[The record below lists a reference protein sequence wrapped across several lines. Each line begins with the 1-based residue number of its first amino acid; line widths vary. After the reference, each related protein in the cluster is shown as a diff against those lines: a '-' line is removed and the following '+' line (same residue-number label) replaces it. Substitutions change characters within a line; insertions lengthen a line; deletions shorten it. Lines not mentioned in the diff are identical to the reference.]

1 MAPENDP
8 LDPEALLRG
17 AIDAV
22 DRSAVI
28 EEQVAY
34 REKERRVRALETE
47 REKLLL
53 LLDIAG
59 GLHRVDRVEDLLE
72 RVLDSALRISGG
84 ERAYLLQKDADGT
97 LRIVAQRGNIY
108 AADPDDSLRDMSH
121 TIVERVLNGGR
132 TLYVADAL
140 QNPEFMAQR
149 SIRELSLRTVVAVPL
164 PGPDGVAG
172 ALYIDSRTAAG
183 LIEEDGVRLLEAL
196 AAQAAL
202 ALETAEHRQDLLERA
217 EALQAANRTLR
228 RALGER
234 TAFDHILGRSPAMQR
249 VFDLLDRMVGNTS
262 TNMLIQGETG
272 TGKELV
278 AQALHFQGLRR
289 EANFIPVNCGAIPE
303 NLLDSELFGYS
314 RGAFTGADRDHAG
327 LVEEANGGTLFLD
340 EIGEMPPQ
348 LQVKL
353 LRVIQE
359 REVRRVGENQ
369 PRRVDVRIICATNKD
384 LKTMVREKTFRDDLL
399 FRINVVTVHLPP
411 LRDREDDV
419 IHLADAF
426 LERMRDKFS
435 RPGLRFGQEAYRWM
449 KTHPW
454 PGNVRELMNAVER
467 ASALAPLD
475 VITPEDL
482 SENNGGGGGGLPAL
496 GDGSVSPEALSG
508 TLKDVLRKAE
518 EAAIRHVLAE
528 SDDNVSLAAR
538 RLGVS
543 RQHLHT
549 RIRRLGIRD

>member
-8 LDPEALLRG
+8 LDPEALLKG
-17 AIDAV
+17 AIEAV
-22 DRSAVI
+22 DRSAAI

-34 REKERRVRALETE
+34 REKEKRVRALETE

-72 RVLDSALRISGG
+72 RVLDTALRISGG
-84 ERAYLLQKDADGT
+84 ERAYLLQKNEDGT
-97 LRIVAQRGNIY
+97 LRIAAQRGNLDEINPEE
-108 AADPDDSLRDMSH
+108 ALRDMSH
-121 TIVERVLNGGR
+121 TILERVLDGGR

-149 SIRELSLRTVVAVPL
+149 SVQKLSLRSVVAVPL
-164 PGPDGVAG
+164 PGPEGVAG

-183 LIEEDGVRLLEAL
+183 IIEEDGVRLLEAL

-202 ALETAEHRQDLLERA
+202 ALETAEHRQHLVETA
-217 EALQAANRTLR
+217 ESLQAANRTLR

-234 TAFDHILGRSPAMQR
+234 TAFDQILGRSPAMQR
-249 VFDLLDRMVGNTS
+249 VFQVLDRVVGNS
-262 TNMLIQGETG
+262 VSVLIGGETG

-278 AQALHFQGLRR
+278 AQALHFQGPRR

-303 NLLDSELFGYS
+303 ALLEGELFGYR
-314 RGAFTGADRDHAG
+314 RGAFTGAERDHAG

-340 EIGEMPPQ
+340 EIAELSLP

-353 LRVIQE
+353 LRMLQQS
-359 REVRRVGENQ
+359 EVRRLGESTV
-369 PRRVDVRIICATNKD
+369 RRVDVRIITATNRD
-384 LKTMVREKTFRDDLL
+384 LEVMVAKGEFREDL
-399 FRINVVTVHLPP
+399 FYRINVVRLYLPP

-419 IHLADAF
+419 IFLAETF
-426 LERMRDKFS
+426 LDRIRDKVS
-435 RPGLRFGQEAYRWM
+435 RPDLRFGQDAYRWLRA
-449 KTHPW
+449 HPW
-454 PGNVRELMNAVER
+454 RGNVRELMNAVER
-467 ASALAPLD
+467 AAALAPTD
-475 VITPEDL
+475 TIAPHDL
-482 SENNGGGGGGLPAL
+482 SDAKANTPAPQEFL
-496 GDGSVSPEALSG
+496 VSG
-508 TLKDVLRKAE
+508 TLKDVLLKAE
-518 EAAIRHVLAE
+518 ENAIRHALTEA
-528 SDDNVSLAAR
+528 DGNVSLAAR

-549 RIRRLGIRD
+549 RIRKLGIR

>member
-8 LDPEALLRG
+8 LDPEALLKG
-17 AIDAV
+17 AIEAV
-22 DRSAVI
+22 DRSAAI

-34 REKERRVRALETE
+34 REKEKRVRALETE

-72 RVLDSALRISGG
+72 RVLDTALRISGG
-84 ERAYLLQKDADGT
+84 ERAYLLQKNEDGT
-97 LRIVAQRGNIY
+97 LRIAAQRGNLDEINPEE
-108 AADPDDSLRDMSH
+108 ALRDMSH
-121 TIVERVLNGGR
+121 TILERVLDGGR

-149 SIRELSLRTVVAVPL
+149 SVQKLSLRSVVAVPL
-164 PGPDGVAG
+164 PGPEGVAG

-183 LIEEDGVRLLEAL
+183 IIEEDGVRLLEAL

-202 ALETAEHRQDLLERA
+202 ALETAEHRQHLVETA
-217 EALQAANRTLR
+217 ESLQAANRTLR

-234 TAFDHILGRSPAMQR
+234 TAFDQILGRSPAMQR
-249 VFDLLDRMVGNTS
+249 VFQVLDRVVGNS
-262 TNMLIQGETG
+262 VSVLIGGETG

-278 AQALHFQGLRR
+278 AQALHFQGPRR

-303 NLLDSELFGYS
+303 ALLEGELFGYR
-314 RGAFTGADRDHAG
+314 RGAFTGAERDHAG

-340 EIGEMPPQ
+340 EIAELSLP

-353 LRVIQE
+353 LRMLQQS
-359 REVRRVGENQ
+359 EVRRLGESTV
-369 PRRVDVRIICATNKD
+369 RRVDVRIITATNRD
-384 LKTMVREKTFRDDLL
+384 LEVMVAKGEFREDL
-399 FRINVVTVHLPP
+399 FYRINVVRLYLPP

-419 IHLADAF
+419 IFLAETF
-426 LERMRDKFS
+426 LDRIRDKVS
-435 RPGLRFGQEAYRWM
+435 RPGLRFGQDAYRWLRA
-449 KTHPW
+449 HPW
-454 PGNVRELMNAVER
+454 RGNVRELMNAVER
-467 ASALAPLD
+467 AAALAPTD
-475 VITPEDL
+475 TIAPHDL
-482 SENNGGGGGGLPAL
+482 SDAKANTPAPQEFL
-496 GDGSVSPEALSG
+496 VSG
-508 TLKDVLRKAE
+508 TLKDVLLKAE
-518 EAAIRHVLAE
+518 ENAIRHALTEA
-528 SDDNVSLAAR
+528 DGNVSLAAR

-549 RIRRLGIRD
+549 RIRKLGIR